1 MMDWQHLLDDSRPAK
16 PVSVGARFGRSEFQ
30 KDHDRLIFSE
40 PFRMLG
46 RKTQVHPLP
55 RNDKVHNRL
64 THSLEVSCVGRS
76 LGELVGRELER
87 RGVLPPRV
95 QSADIGAIV
104 QAACLAHDIGNPPF
118 GHAGEYAIRD
128 WYTRQPDAFFDG
140 FSAHCVQDLRTFEG
154 NAQGFRML
162 TSLHDI
168 VGIRLTSATLA
179 TFVKYPWCSTSPAA
193 TARHGKYSCYGSEY
207 QTMCSIFEAM
217 RIPEIAPGVYARHP
231 LAYLVEAAD
240 DICYAIVDIEDGM
253 EMEILRASEVIE
265 IFTGLLDDAMRAE
278 FLAGRTGHGERQ
290 RIRWLR
296 GKAIDGLVADC
307 TDIFFAQYDAILAGA
322 FTGTIVEAGPA
333 RLRDGIARAKQLA
346 RDEIFRHSRKTEV
359 EIGAYSA
366 VATLLATCSEAAR
379 ELFRSSSP
387 ASLSYRSNR
396 ILQLMEDQ
404 APSHGFGIEEHYR
417 RINDFV
423 SALTD
428 NQVTR
433 LAQFARGNPIDG

>member
-1 MMDWQHLLDDSRPAK
+1 MDWQRLLDDSRPAK
-16 PVSVGARFGRSEFQ
+16 PERVGARLGRSEFQ

-76 LGELVGRELER
+76 LGELVGRELEA
-87 RGVLPPRV
+87 RGELPPRV
-95 QSADIGAIV
+95 QTADIGAIV

-128 WYTRQPDAFFDG
+128 WYSRQPASFFDG
-140 FSAHCVQDLRTFEG
+140 FSAHCVQDLCTFEG

-179 TFVKYPWCSTSPAA
+179 TFVKYPWCSTAPAA
-193 TARHGKYSCYGSEY
+193 AARHGKYSCYESEFRL
-207 QTMCSIFEAM
+207 MRDIFDAM
-217 RIPEIAPGVYARHP
+217 GIPEVASGVYARHP

-253 EMEILRASEVIE
+253 EMEILRPAEVIAV
-265 IFTGLLDDAMRAE
+265 FTDLLDDDLRAE
-278 FLAGRTGHGERQ
+278 FHAGRTGHGERQ

-296 GKAIDGLVADC
+296 GKAIDGLVAEC
-307 TDIFFAQYDAILAGA
+307 TAIFFAQYDAILAGEFA
-322 FTGTIVEAGPA
+322 GTLVEAGPA
-333 RLRDGIARAKQLA
+333 RLRDGIAQAKQLA

-379 ELFRSSSP
+379 EQVASSSP